1 MAIYS
6 PRMPIVIASSFEG
19 LVNDGA
25 RECALVSFN
34 AYRQQEAELGINEDF
49 ILGKVRSA
57 AEFNGA

>member
-1 MAIYS
+1 
-6 PRMPIVIASSFEG
+6 MPIVIASSFEG